1 MASSERRA
9 KLKERLVEAA
19 TDCIRAN
26 GLGGLRARDITTDA
40 GCSLGAL
47 YNVFADIDD
56 LVVHVNSQTLRHL
69 RDVVDKAG
77 QGTSSPSEQ
86 LVALAIGYLN
96 FARSETAV
104 WMSLFEHRMPAGV
117 LVPQWHLD
125 EHAALIEQIA
135 EPLAALHPELEQAHL
150 LRRARTLFSAVHG
163 VVLLGL
169 GDWFVGPGASAV
181 EDELRLI
188 VNAMIS
194 GLAADSTMP
203 A

>member
-1 MASSERRA
+1 MATSERRA

-19 TDCIRAN
+19 TDRIRAN
-26 GLGGLRARDITTDA
+26 GLGSLRARDVTTDA

-69 RDVVDKAG
+69 RAVVDKAG

-86 LVALAIGYLN
+86 LVALAIGYLH
-96 FARSETAV
+96 FARSEPAL

-117 LVPQWHLD
+117 PVPQWHLD

-135 EPLAALHPELEQAHL
+135 KPLAALHPKLEQPHL
-150 LRRARTLFSAVHG
+150 SRRARTLFSAVHG
-163 VVLLGL
+163 VVLMGL

-194 GLAADSTMP
+194 GLAADSAMP
-203 A
+203 T